1 MWECAAGRKFL
12 SGRCAVTFIFAD
24 FDMAVAI
31 IPGVDVR
38 GSIFLSALACGKSGK
53 SMLAA
58 LSPRDSADRSPS
70 SEAVSRERE

>member
-1 MWECAAGRKFL
+1 MWECAAGRKLL

-38 GSIFLSALACGKSGK
+38 GSNFPLYFGVREVRGK
-53 SMLAA
+53 
-58 LSPRDSADRSPS
+58 
-70 SEAVSRERE
+70 